1 VVHVAYSF
9 VPMRLDTIAAL
20 ADGSLRVFAGK
31 PGAGAILPPDLP
43 QGAVALANIWHHGP
57 AQKLTEDDLYPIE
70 PQTPA
75 EKPTPSVAEQQLPRT
90 LAKLRAGQEVR
101 IVAWGDSVTAG
112 GGVGGNGDLW
122 YQNVFAKELRERFP
136 QAKITMLTAA
146 WGGRDSATYMASPRG
161 SEKDFVR
168 DVIEPH
174 PDLVTIEFV
183 NDAGL
188 KDQAL
193 VDHYNEIM
201 KRLAEATPEVI
212 LIAPHL
218 VRPDWMGLS
227 TYKFDEDPR
236 PYVKGLKAYAEQ
248 HNLALADVSTLW
260 CRLWRQGLPYMT
272 LEANSINHP
281 DARGHQLFADAL
293 MALFPDK

>member
-1 VVHVAYSF
+1 
-9 VPMRLDTIAAL
+9 M
-20 ADGSLRVFAGK
+20 
-31 PGAGAILPPDLP
+31 
-43 QGAVALANIWHHGP
+43 
-57 AQKLTEDDLYPIE
+57 AQ
-70 PQTPA
+70 
-75 EKPTPSVAEQQLPRT
+75 
-90 LAKLRAGQEVR
+90 
-101 IVAWGDSVTAG
+101 
-112 GGVGGNGDLW
+112 
-122 YQNVFAKELRERFP
+122 
-136 QAKITMLTAA
+136 
-146 WGGRDSATYMASPRG
+146 PRG

-183 NDAGL
+183 NDAWL

-201 KRLAEATPEVI
+201 KRLSEANPEVI

-218 VRPDWMGLS
+218 VRPDWMGLN

-236 PYVKGLKAYAEQ
+236 PYVKGLKAYAQ
-248 HNLALADVSTLW
+248 AHDLALADVSTLW

-293 MALFPDK
+293 MALFPGK